1 MISKNENG
9 ILGRREAM
17 VERELLVTGIGGQ
30 GVQLAT
36 QVLARALTME
46 GRHVMSL
53 GTYGGTMRGGNTDAS
68 LVFADKPISAPPIVV
83 SAWSGLAMHHRFW
96 AATSARLRD
105 RAAVVVNTP
114 IFDPEID
121 LSRFSAHAV
130 PAVEIATAHGSPLA
144 AAMVMIGAYSGLTGA
159 VALDSLVAALEQS
172 LPSYR
177 RKLLHTNV
185 AALRAG
191 YGHAPAGRHPA
202 WDEMA
207 AVA

>member
-1 MISKNENG
+1 
-9 ILGRREAM
+9 M

-36 QVLARALTME
+36 QVLARALTLE

-68 LVFADKPISAPPIVV
+68 LVFADRPISAPPIVA
-83 SAWSGLAMHHRFW
+83 SAWSGLIMHHRFW
-96 AATSARLRD
+96 EGTHARLRP
-105 RAAVVVNTP
+105 RAVLVVNAP

-121 LSRFSAHAV
+121 LSRFQAHAI
-130 PAVEIATAHGSPLA
+130 PAVEIATANGSPLA
-144 AAMVMIGAYSGLTGA
+144 AAMVMIGAYAGLTGA
-159 VALDSLVAALEQS
+159 VGLDALNAAMEQS

-177 RKLLHTNV
+177 RKLLDTNV
-185 AALRAG
+185 AALTAG
-191 YGHAPAGRHPA
+191 YAHVPANRYPA

>member
-1 MISKNENG
+1 MIFSTG
-9 ILGRREAM
+9 GA

-36 QVLARALTME
+36 QVLARALTLE
-46 GRHVMSL
+46 GRYVMSL

-68 LVFADKPISAPPIVV
+68 LVYADRPISSPPIVA

-96 AATSARLRD
+96 ESTRIRLRPG
-105 RAAVVVNTP
+105 AILLVSAP

-121 LSRFSAHAV
+121 LSRFSAFPV
-130 PAVEIATAHGSPLA
+130 PAVEIATAQGSPLA
-144 AAMVMIGAYSGLTGA
+144 AAMVMVGAYAGLTGA
-159 VALDSLVAALEQS
+159 VGADALDSAMEQS

-177 RKLLHTNV
+177 RKLLDVNV

-191 YGHAPAGRHPA
+191 YARYLSVRRPA
-202 WDEMA
+202 WDLAE
-207 AVA
+207 VA